1 MITAALPTYS
11 LNAIRENKVTCPECG
26 ARQTAA
32 VTNWE
37 QRRQVE
43 IVHVE
48 FDCEHGRV
56 VGTIKKGKR

>member
-1 MITAALPTYS
+1 MTTALPTYS
-11 LNAIRENKVTCPECG
+11 LYAVMDKRVTCPTCG
-26 ARQTAA
+26 ARQVVAT
-32 VTNWE
+32 TNWE